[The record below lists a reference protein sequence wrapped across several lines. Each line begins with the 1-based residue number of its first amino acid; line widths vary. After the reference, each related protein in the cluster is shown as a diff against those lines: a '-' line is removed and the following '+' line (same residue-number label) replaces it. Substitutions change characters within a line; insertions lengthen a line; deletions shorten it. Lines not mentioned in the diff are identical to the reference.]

1 MTMDGA
7 LMQTIIE
14 GNPAITISVN
24 AADLRSVVVEIVKQE
39 RQRIKDAIEAS
50 RELPT
55 MTRSQAAK
63 ALNIHVNTLDRW
75 AAEGYIT
82 PIKIGTKVLYK
93 PSEIDAILTRNQEN
107 I

>member
-1 MTMDGA
+1 MDAA

-14 GNPAITISVN
+14 GNPAITINVS

-39 RQRIKDAIEAS
+39 RQRIKDAIEQS

-55 MTRSQAAK
+55 MSRKDAAK
-63 ALNIHVNTLDRW
+63 ALNIHINTLDSW
-75 AAEGYIT
+75 AKDGYIT
-82 PIKIGTKVLYK
+82 PVKIGTKVLYK
-93 PSEIDAILTRNQEN
+93 ASDIDMMLARNQAS

>member
-1 MTMDGA
+1 MDAA

-24 AADLRSVVVEIVKQE
+24 AADLRNVVVEIVKQE

-63 ALNIHVNTLDRW
+63 ALHVHINTLDRW
-75 AAEGYIT
+75 AAEGYIN
-82 PIKIGTKVLYK
+82 PVKIGTKVLYK
-93 PSEIDAILTRNQEN
+93 ASDIDTMLARNQAS